1 LPGILRGE
9 MFVAV
14 AVADE
19 RVAGFGH
26 ALPGEVLA
34 IYVAP
39 EWSGQGLGRKLLAEG
54 VRRARRAH
62 PGAVRVDATMNAQGF
77 YRRAGFVLVESKLVQ
92 RSDVQLPVVVME
104 LRDELPQ
111 R

>member
-1 LPGILRGE
+1 
-9 MFVAV
+9 
-14 AVADE
+14 
-19 RVAGFGH
+19 
-26 ALPGEVLA
+26 
-34 IYVAP
+34 
-39 EWSGQGLGRKLLAEG
+39 
-54 VRRARRAH
+54 
-62 PGAVRVDATMNAQGF
+62 MNAQGF